1 MQKGNIVMIRFYDNG
16 MSSLED
22 VDVVMAAEHITFGKD
37 IWNDGKEYF
46 RQNLQFDPA
55 VMQLLPVE
63 NEKHKTICYVYQ
75 DREANRELRMLKE
88 LGRKLDRNEEILQ
101 FRDVFPDIRNVIVCG
116 CNELAYYFVL
126 YLKKQQIN
134 VSVLGKYWDLFG
146 YENNRIA
153 DFDSKGMMVVYA
165 ENVQSS
171 TDSLFKTV
179 IRSASPGFECID
191 QIYETNVLEGRI
203 TDAAGDFVNFLQKIR
218 GRDVVIL
225 GIDMA
230 AQDAYDL
237 LYENGID
244 ICCFAVF
251 EPLEN
256 GGRKTLLGK
265 KVVRAED
272 VMRTEG
278 DKVFIDGSGRNSAL
292 GAETVDAYDEN
303 VYMKVGVADLLDY
316 YGYERNER
324 FFLIRDYTDIL
335 CSCLSHVLNRK
346 RVFLI
351 GDKCLCTV
359 LSNYLLEVECGNIDV
374 NYVEISDLSQID
386 MKETDIMCMGYLWY
400 GTYKGV
406 RENPKSRMMQ
416 EVPER
421 KDIFCT
427 EYFSDLEVLVAVDLF
442 MNRNVNKYSLKQFMP
457 KGILLGRIPP
467 GSGNYFF
474 RGLVDG
480 HPDIMKW
487 SYTSLDCNL
496 FLYCIRLAAEKSEN
510 ILSVFKKLYYEETDA
525 EIRDKVILSKE
536 FEQNLNNLLVLK
548 DRFTSQ
554 EVFILLQIAYAET
567 LSGEKIANLHSK
579 IIYWEPHG
587 CPRAKFPFLSK
598 WLDDKQ
604 IEGYTL
610 YMHRDN
616 TVLVGSLC
624 KHLKESQ
631 EVPPE
636 KLYVIESMS
645 KENHIETDH
654 ASYMKWKEFQVRF
667 EDIKLHPKE
676 ELMRI
681 CDICGIP
688 WSNMMLSTTY
698 GGKPWNYKGVY
709 DFDIKPVFNRY
720 EEYLSEFDHFKI
732 ALISSPFQ
740 KKYGYS
746 HEDCMKF
753 SRSELQEF
761 FLKEFTFQQKL
772 QFSREKDRKAYFLRS
787 YALLWKQL
795 WIMRRHAVMD
805 DIIPEF
811 GNVQIENKK
820 DEDVKPDR
828 VSMEKE
834 IESLVGFVKN
844 QKRLILYGIGRDCEG
859 LLKRLD
865 ETEQPEILFCDKKAK
880 HMELVFHGRKVIA
893 PEELCDT
900 FKDYIILVTSSL
912 YYQVIQCQ
920 LEYLGVSSN
929 RIVCNKVQLWGD
941 EE

>member
-1 MQKGNIVMIRFYDNG
+1 MIRFYDNE
-16 MSSLED
+16 LKKPE
-22 VDVVMAAEHITFGKD
+22 DVVMAVEHIMFGKD
-37 IWNDGKEYF
+37 IWTDGKEYF
-46 RQNLQFDPA
+46 KQNICFDPA
-55 VMQLLPVE
+55 VIQLLPVE
-63 NEKHKTICYVYQ
+63 NEKHKIICYAYQ

-88 LGRKLDRNEEILQ
+88 LDRKLDRNEEALQ
-101 FRDVFPDIRNVIVCG
+101 FRDVFPGIHNVIVCG
-116 CNELAYYFVL
+116 CNELACFFVT

-146 YENNRIA
+146 YENNRII
-153 DFDSKGMMVVYA
+153 DFEDKGTMVVYA
-165 ENVQSS
+165 ENVQLR
-171 TDSLFKTV
+171 TDSFFQTV
-179 IRSASPGFECID
+179 IRSTSSGFECID
-191 QIYETNVLEGRI
+191 QIYEANVLEEKIVDVEGKFA
-203 TDAAGDFVNFLQKIR
+203 DVLEKIR

-225 GIDMA
+225 GTDMA
-230 AQDAYDL
+230 AQDTYDL

-256 GGRKTLLGK
+256 EGHKTLLGK
-265 KVVRAED
+265 KVIGAED
-272 VMRTEG
+272 VVRTEG
-278 DKVFIDGSGRNSAL
+278 DRVFIDGGGQNSAL

-303 VYMKVGVADLLDY
+303 VYRKVGVADLLDY

-324 FFLIRDYTDIL
+324 FFLLRDYTDIS
-335 CSCLSHVLNRK
+335 CSCLSHVLNGK

-351 GDKCLCTV
+351 GDECLCAV

-374 NYVEISDLSQID
+374 NYVKISDLYRID
-386 MKETDIMCMGYLWY
+386 MKETDILCMAYLWY
-400 GTYKGV
+400 GTYNGV
-406 RENPKSRMMQ
+406 RENPKSRVMQ
-416 EVPER
+416 EVLER

-427 EYFSDLEVLVAVDLF
+427 EYFSDLEVLVTVDLF
-442 MNRNVNKYSLKQFMP
+442 MNRNVDKYSLKQFMP

-480 HPDIMKW
+480 HPDILKW

-510 ILSVFKKLYYEETDA
+510 ILSVFKKLYCEETDI
-525 EIRDKVILSKE
+525 EIRDRVILSKE
-536 FEQNLNNLLVLK
+536 FEQNLNNLLALK
-548 DRFTSQ
+548 ERFTSQ
-554 EVFILLQIAYAET
+554 EIFILLQIAYAEA
-567 LSGEKIANLHSK
+567 LSGNKITDLHSK

-604 IEGYTL
+604 VDGHTL

-624 KHLKESQ
+624 KHLKVNQ
-631 EVPPE
+631 EVHPE
-636 KLYVIESMS
+636 NLYVIESMS
-645 KENHIETDH
+645 KESHIETDQ
-654 ASYMKWKEFQVRF
+654 ASYRNWEEFQVRF
-667 EDIKLHPKE
+667 EDVKLHPKE

-688 WSNMMLSTTY
+688 WSITMLSTTY
-698 GGKPWNYKGVY
+698 GGKPWDYQGVY
-709 DFDIKPVFNRY
+709 DFDLKPVFNRY

-746 HEDCMKF
+746 HEDCMRF

-761 FLKEFTFQQKL
+761 FIKEFRFQQKL
-772 QFSREKDRKAYFLRS
+772 QFSSEKDRKAYFLRS

-795 WIMRRHAVMD
+795 WIMRIHAVTD

-811 GNVQIENKK
+811 GNVQLENKK
-820 DEDVKPDR
+820 AKDIKPDKTN
-828 VSMEKE
+828 MEKE
-834 IESLVGFVKN
+834 IESLVDFARI
-844 QKRLILYGIGRDCEG
+844 QKRLILYGVGRDCEG
-859 LLKRLD
+859 LLERLD
-865 ETEQPEILFCDKKAK
+865 EAQQSKILFCDKKAEY
-880 HMELVFHGRKVIA
+880 MELIFHGKKVIA
-893 PEELCDT
+893 PEDLCDT
-900 FKDYIILVTSSL
+900 FKDYSILITSSL
-912 YYQVIQCQ
+912 YYKVIQCQ
-920 LEYLGVSSN
+920 LENLGVSSD
-929 RIVCNKVQLWGD
+929 RIVCNKVQLWED